1 MLLKDVEV
9 ELGSF
14 LDDRFGCLV
23 AVEMDEIVHLEKI
36 VKVHFLAGMPAA
48 IDFIKFLRKLHGS
61 VSWKEGPPEHAMGQ
75 GVVAFKLRIDF
86 LEVVHI
92 FSGDRQAHFFS

>member
-1 MLLKDVEV
+1 MLLEDVEV

-36 VKVHFLAGMPAA
+36 VKVHFLAGMRAG
-48 IDFIKFLRKLHGS
+48 IDVEKLLRKWQRGI
-61 VSWKEGPPEHAMGQ
+61 SWKEGSPEHAVGQ
-75 GVVAFKLRIDF
+75 GVVAFELRIDF

-92 FSGDRQAHFFS
+92 FSGD